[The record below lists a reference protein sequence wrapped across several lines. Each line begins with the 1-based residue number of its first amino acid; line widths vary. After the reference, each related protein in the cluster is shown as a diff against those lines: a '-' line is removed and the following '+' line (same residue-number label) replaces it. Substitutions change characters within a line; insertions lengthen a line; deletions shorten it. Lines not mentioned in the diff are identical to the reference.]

1 MEVINCFS
9 CHRQGSHVCITDT
22 TSKEKKRM
30 DAVRKRETGVIFG
43 VKGADSDISR
53 SQKYITVEIPTT

>member
-1 MEVINCFS
+1 M
-9 CHRQGSHVCITDT
+9 CITDT

-53 SQKYITVEIPTT
+53 SQKYITVEIPTTLLLDTVTDLRKKW